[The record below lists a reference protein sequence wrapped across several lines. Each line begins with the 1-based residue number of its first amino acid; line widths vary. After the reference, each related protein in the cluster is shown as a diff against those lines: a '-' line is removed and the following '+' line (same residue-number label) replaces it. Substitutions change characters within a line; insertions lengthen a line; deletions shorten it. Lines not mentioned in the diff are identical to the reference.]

1 MNGISAGIQPSPAQ
15 AQNIARKNG
24 GGIPSASRPVHPV
37 VAVWARTG
45 WELDT
50 LVSALMTAL
59 PDHAASPPDDPP
71 AGRAAHGICP
81 VSAREQFTGAVDRI
95 FDTAESVCIASVAR
109 TVLRAVRRWSLCSPR
124 CMELDFLLNSLPGE
138 MPDYIALTN

>member
-1 MNGISAGIQPSPAQ
+1 MNGIWQVFSLLPHRHRTF
-15 AQNIARKNG
+15 ARKTD
-24 GGIPSASRPVHPV
+24 AVFRLFRPVHPV
-37 VAVWARTG
+37 VHVSARTG

-81 VSAREQFTGAVDRI
+81 GSG
-95 FDTAESVCIASVAR
+95 
-109 TVLRAVRRWSLCSPR
+109 P
-124 CMELDFLLNSLPGE
+124 
-138 MPDYIALTN
+138 